1 MKRTDAP
8 ALFCAALLLASP
20 ACSGGESTDQED
32 AAMDASVDL
41 NDGDGSTQPGPED
54 TDASVG
60 PDAPDASETP
70 DSGVIESPAVSAEW
84 PLPAFNDTAIEDTEI
99 GRADVRI
106 VSEEDGLRAY
116 SLASTASLRA
126 PMDGAG
132 VSSPRVFSEKPG
144 APYLRSGHTLFDAL
158 FAMALEEARENS
170 VDSISD
176 GAFNNGQG
184 VDCGGCFET
193 GRNWH
198 YVWTRDTAFAVDLAL
213 ASVDPSR
220 SRRSLEFKLSE
231 RRSGGDTQI
240 VQDTGTG
247 GSWPVST
254 DRVSW
259 ALGARALLGWLDGDE
274 RTAFR
279 DKAFEAIRNTLEHDR
294 ATIHDARDGLY
305 SGEQSFLD
313 WREQTYPAWTADDPA
328 QIAMSKS
335 LSTNLLHLN
344 AMRLAAELATEKGET
359 ETAARYQLWAES
371 LATRIRAHFL
381 LEDGRLSTFSTNT
394 LDPAPTEQFDALSI
408 AFAVEQGVI
417 SPEEAARAVAAYPH
431 TGKGPPTIWPQ
442 QQATP
447 IYHNRSFWP
456 FVVGYWIDAAR
467 QVRNDR
473 AVSFGVWSLVRSAA
487 LNLSNMENF
496 ELMSGKA
503 WFDDGDPAMSGP
515 VVNSQRQLWSVAGY
529 LSMVQ
534 STIFGVEAALDGVRV
549 QPFVTRH
556 LRHAFFSA
564 SDTIALR
571 GLNWRGKAL
580 DIEILLPPVATSA
593 DGLYPGAYEIAS
605 VALNGQPLADPMVFL
620 TTADLAASNTIAIT
634 LAEPATVASAPWT
647 FIPPAEIFADGG
659 WRKLFAPKAP
669 TIPDLGAYL
678 DNGQI
683 KVSFSAGES
692 DTGAIVHDVFRDGVR
707 VAKDLDGSLTSW
719 VDTTAGD
726 HAQKTRCYSVQSRFK
741 GSNNASQHARAACYW
756 GEWDSASWRIQ
767 EFFPASFSFFGGSI
781 SEEHGRTHL
790 GNSWGD
796 DGHFAEV
803 EFTADFDGD
812 HFVQLV
818 YANGTGALNTSVT
831 CGVKEVRVFDTAT
844 ATLVATG
851 YLALPTLGGD
861 WSIWKESTLARVALE
876 KGKTYRVRVGS
887 DENDLRRAINMSAF
901 QHFADYTGNGGN
913 GGVNGELNHVN
924 IAQIKILALG
934 ESSQRVNTTP

>member
-1 MKRTDAP
+1 MKRTNAP

-20 ACSGGESTDQED
+20 ACSGGESTDPED

-41 NDGDGSTQPGPED
+41 NDGDGSTLP
-54 TDASVG
+54 DAS
-60 PDAPDASETP
+60 DATVSDPDASETP
-70 DSGVIESPAVSAEW
+70 DPGAMDGAVVNAEW
-84 PLPAFNDTAIEDTEI
+84 PLPAFSDTAIEDTEI
-99 GRADVRI
+99 GRAEVRV
-106 VSEEDGLRAY
+106 VSEEEGLRAY
-116 SLASTASLRA
+116 SLSSTATLR
-126 PMDGAG
+126 PPSDGSG
-132 VSSPRVFSEKPG
+132 VSNPRVFAEKPG

-176 GAFNNGQG
+176 SAFNNGQG

-213 ASVDPSR
+213 ASVDPER

-259 ALGARALLGWLDGDE
+259 ALGARELLGWLDGDE

-279 DKAFEAIRNTLEHDR
+279 DRAFEAIRNTLEHDR

-313 WREQTYPAWTADDPA
+313 WREQTYPAWTAGDPA

-344 AMRLAAELATEKGET
+344 AMRLVAELAEEKGEA
-359 ETAARYQLWAES
+359 EAAARYQAWAES
-371 LATRIRAHFL
+371 LAERIRAHFL

-408 AFAVEQGVI
+408 AFAVEQGVL
-417 SPEEAARAVAAYPH
+417 SDDEAARAVAAYPH
-431 TGKGPPTIWPQ
+431 TGKGTPTIWPQ

-467 QVRNDR
+467 QVKNDR
-473 AVSFGVWSLVRSAA
+473 AVSFGTWSLVRSAA

-503 WFDDGDPAMSGP
+503 WLDDSDPTMSGP

-529 LSMVQ
+529 ISMVQ
-534 STIFGVEAALDGVRV
+534 STLFGVEAAGDGIRV
-549 QPFVTRH
+549 QPYVTRH

-564 SDTIALR
+564 TDTIALR
-571 GLNWRGKAL
+571 GLNWRGKAI
-580 DIEILLPPVATSA
+580 DIEIALPPVAARA

-605 VALNGQPLADPMVFL
+605 VALNGQPLADPDAFL
-620 TTADLAASNTIAIT
+620 RAADLAESNTIAIA
-634 LAEPATVASAPWT
+634 LREPATVDAAPWT
-647 FIPPAEIFADGG
+647 FIPPAEIFADSG
-659 WRKLFAPKAP
+659 WQKLFAPKAP
-669 TIPDLGAYL
+669 TIPDLGVYL
-678 DNGQI
+678 DNGQV
-683 KVSFSAGES
+683 KVSFSAGEA

-707 VAKDLDGSLTSW
+707 VAKDLDGSATFW
-719 VDTTAGD
+719 VDTAADD

-756 GEWDSASWRIQ
+756 GEWNSGGWRIQ
-767 EFFPASFSFFGGSI
+767 EFAPDAFTFLGGSL
-781 SEEHGRTHL
+781 SDEHGRRHL
-790 GNSWGD
+790 GNSWGE
-796 DGHFAEV
+796 DGHYAEV
-803 EFTADFDGD
+803 EFTATFDGD

-831 CGVKEVRVFDTAT
+831 CGVKEVSVFDVESSTR
-844 ATLVATG
+844 VATG
-851 YLALPTLGGD
+851 YIALPTLGSD
-861 WSIWKESTLARVALE
+861 WSIWKESTLARVRLAR
-876 KGKTYRVRVGS
+876 GKTYRVRVGS
-887 DENDLRRAINMSAF
+887 DENTPRRAINMSAF
-901 QHFADYTGNGGN
+901 QHFADYTGNSGSGGT
-913 GGVNGELNHVN
+913 GGELNHVN
-924 IAQIKILALG
+924 IAQIKILAIG
-934 ESSQRVNTTP
+934 D